1 MATLRNKRKLAAVS
15 RETPKS
21 TRSGR
26 TQNILNPEL
35 TQDYISQ
42 VSEEIEGRV
51 TKKLSKEFS
60 RTESRIL
67 GALSKLDEF
76 FLNPQVRTCSVAV
89 PGTSRSSNP
98 DNQGTNEDRPSDDPG
113 PEVEF
118 SSPHS
123 GAETDPH
130 MVTGAQEENRYCP
143 HIVTGA
149 QEEIRYCPHMVTG
162 TTSESRQHP
171 HMTMETQEE
180 IPYCSTSTSSGKQ
193 KKARS
198 TSQPQF
204 RSENTPATLE
214 ADQILLALQ
223 QLATNS
229 NSANFNNNISRI
241 SKLPK
246 SLTTTMPT
254 FDGKSEK
261 FEFFE
266 DLFQTSLKIHNQ
278 LTEEDKINY
287 FHSLMRGDA
296 LQTFK
301 NITTPSRENLA
312 EIPTVFRRK
321 YVKPQSMAA
330 ANHKFQRLVFNPANQ
345 KLIDFLDELQ
355 KLAKDAFGV
364 AAQEIIEQFIYA
376 KKPPHLEKTINQAH
390 LENGTY
396 KQIVSHLE
404 RELELNSL
412 EAPDEM
418 QLNVVMQ
425 QDTQQNTGKPKP
437 TCHHCKKPGHYRN
450 QCRQLKREKDQGQN
464 NTDSASNNKNNNG
477 SAPTNSNPN
486 NKAPVSN
493 KANNTNNQ
501 RDRRPRLVFPPC
513 ETCGRTNHSTE
524 RCYLG
529 ANAANR
535 PPPRNRRPEGQ
546 NQAQQRNTQNNSDD
560 NVQAAAQPL
569 N

>member
-1 MATLRNKRKLAAVS
+1 MAL
-15 RETPKS
+15 
-21 TRSGR
+21 
-26 TQNILNPEL
+26 
-35 TQDYISQ
+35 
-42 VSEEIEGRV
+42 
-51 TKKLSKEFS
+51 
-60 RTESRIL
+60 
-67 GALSKLDEF
+67 
-76 FLNPQVRTCSVAV
+76 
-89 PGTSRSSNP
+89 
-98 DNQGTNEDRPSDDPG
+98 
-113 PEVEF
+113 
-118 SSPHS
+118 SSPHF
-123 GAETDPH
+123 GAETVPH
-130 MVTGAQEENRYCP
+130 MVTG
-143 HIVTGA
+143 VTG
-149 QEEIRYCPHMVTG
+149 ET
-162 TTSESRQHP
+162 RQHP
-171 HMTMETQEE
+171 QMTQEE
-180 IPYCSTSTSSGKQ
+180 IPYCSTSTTSGKQ

-198 TSQPQF
+198 TNQPQF
-204 RSENTPATLE
+204 RSENTPETLE

-229 NSANFNNNISRI
+229 NSTIFNNNISRI
-241 SKLPK
+241 SELLK

-261 FEFFE
+261 FELFE
-266 DLFQTSLKIHNQ
+266 DLFQASLKIHNQ

-312 EIPTVFRRK
+312 EILTVFHRK
-321 YVKPQSMAA
+321 YVKPQSMATA
-330 ANHKFQRLVFNPANQ
+330 KHKFQRLVFNPANQ

-355 KLAKDAFGV
+355 KDAFGV
-364 AAQEIIEQFIYA
+364 AAQAIMEQFIYA
-376 KKPPHLEKTINQAH
+376 KMPPHLKKSINQAH
-390 LENGTY
+390 LENGTFE
-396 KQIVSHLE
+396 QIVTHLE
-404 RELELNSL
+404 RELELNGL

-418 QLNVVMQ
+418 QLNTVMQ
-425 QDTQQNTGKPKP
+425 QGTQHNSEKPKP

-464 NTDSASNNKNNNG
+464 NTDSAANNKNNNG
-477 SAPTNSNPN
+477 SAQTNSNPN
-486 NKAPVSN
+486 HKAPVAN

-501 RDRRPRLVFPPC
+501 RDRKPRPVFPPC

-546 NQAQQRNTQNNSDD
+546 NQAQQRNTQNNSDG
-560 NVQAAAQPL
+560 NVQATAQPL